1 MITTRWYAVTF
12 TLGLT
17 FLTFSCQSPQQTNSN
32 KMPPASAVAQAA
44 DPAPGS
50 TFSGA
55 VVHVNARTHL
65 LTVKSTAEQ
74 KEFTVGPKIKVFT
87 ETSAHGTLSTLNTGD
102 LVDVEYEQL
111 GASATATRIVR
122 KAVAAGEKSAPSVER
137 LERMLNPDPSD
148 PYKRE

>member
-1 MITTRWYAVTF
+1 MNTTHLTTILVT
-12 TLGLT
+12 TGIG
-17 FLTFSCQSPQQTNSN
+17 FLTISCQSPQQTNSSN
-32 KMPPASAVAQAA
+32 MPSSPPAAQAA
-44 DPAPGS
+44 EPVSGT

-55 VVHVNARTHL
+55 VVHVNARARL
-65 LTVKSTAEQ
+65 LTVKSPAEQ

-111 GASATATRIVR
+111 GSSARATRIVR